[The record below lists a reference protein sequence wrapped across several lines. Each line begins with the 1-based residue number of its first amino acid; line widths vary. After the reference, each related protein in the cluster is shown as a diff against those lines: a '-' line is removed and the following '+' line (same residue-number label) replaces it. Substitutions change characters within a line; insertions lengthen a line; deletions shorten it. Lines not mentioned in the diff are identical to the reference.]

1 MNSDI
6 NFNSVFYLSQRFS
19 TRGDFAP
26 WGHLAMFSKVI
37 RQVLVVTTWSVLVA
51 LNGKKPEMQLNILQ
65 CTGDSLS

>member
-19 TRGDFAP
+19 TWGDFAP
-26 WGHLAMFSKVI
+26 WGHLAMFSNVI